1 MAMTIREVNEL
12 KTLRIM
18 RLVMDNFMPGEHF
31 TNKDVKRLI
40 ERDNRW
46 ASGEEPMP
54 CAMERCFKW
63 MAVHCESDITVFA
76 VGFDGGCNVV
86 DAETNKV
93 LHVEHDDYQ
102 PHELPTGKSFADR
115 FKYAPWIS
123 MKRERFV
130 ISEETIVT
138 RDVRTGE
145 LYDPRPRSSDD
156 IVLCCDETVINEP
169 FYGERYV
176 FSINNMAEH
185 VYAKLLHDY
194 KRGVQLCVNSCALKF
209 MQRFGLTAEEYVEL
223 VNNIVE

>member
-18 RLVMDNFMPGEHF
+18 RLVMDNFMPGETF

-40 ERDNRW
+40 ERDNHW
-46 ASGEEPMP
+46 ASGEKPMP

-93 LHVEHDDYQ
+93 FHVEHDDYQ

-115 FKYAPWIS
+115 FKYAPWVD
-123 MKRERFV
+123 MERERFKISDKTV
-130 ISEETIVT
+130 ILFDGQKV
-138 RDVRTGE
+138 
-145 LYDPRPRSSDD
+145 PCFDD
-156 IVLCCDETVINEP
+156 DSILAHDETVINEP

>member
-1 MAMTIREVNEL
+1 MTIREANEL
-12 KTLRIM
+12 KNLRIM
-18 RLVMDNFMPGEHF
+18 RLVMDNFMPGETF
-31 TNKDVKRLI
+31 TNKDMKRLI

-46 ASGEEPMP
+46 ASGEELMP
-54 CAMERCFKW
+54 CAMERCFQW

-93 LHVEHDDYQ
+93 LHVERDDYQ

-115 FKYAPWIS
+115 FKYTPWVNVE
-123 MKRERFV
+123 RERFK
-130 ISEETIVT
+130 ISEQTIVNHDILT
-138 RDVRTGE
+138 DSYVNH
-145 LYDPRPRSSDD
+145 RPHLDND
-156 IVLCCDETVINEP
+156 ITLTDWDIIINEP

-185 VYAKLLHDY
+185 VYAKLLRDY

-209 MQRFGLTAEEYVEL
+209 MARFGLTAQEYADMVNKLVE
-223 VNNIVE
+223 